1 MSSSS
6 NSSNS
11 IVVTTGPNCSV
22 SIPHQVTGQLSVG
35 EQFEIILPNGE
46 KVVIRKTKCPEPE
59 PAQIILPKIV
69 LAPPFY
75 EKVHSS
81 SGVYDAEGND
91 LYDAE
96 GNDLYDPEGDGLYE
110 TEGNDVYEPVYD
122 ADRNLTYM
130 KRKEGNGLY
139 DREFDYIEQPTQ
151 RIVQ

>member
-1 MSSSS
+1 MSGVS
-6 NSSNS
+6 NSRNC
-11 IVVTTGPNCSV
+11 IVITTDPNCSV

-81 SGVYDAEGND
+81 SGVYDE
-91 LYDAE
+91 E

-110 TEGNDVYEPVYD
+110 TEGNDVYEQVYD

-139 DREFDYIEQPTQ
+139 EINYIEQPTQ
-151 RIVQ
+151 PIVD